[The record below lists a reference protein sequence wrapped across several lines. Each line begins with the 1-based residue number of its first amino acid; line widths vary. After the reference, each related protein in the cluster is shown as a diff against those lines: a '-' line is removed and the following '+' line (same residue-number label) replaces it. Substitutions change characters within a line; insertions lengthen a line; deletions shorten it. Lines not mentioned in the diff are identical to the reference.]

1 MPAVIDRFGKDVPV
15 TQRDADTADVR
26 VSVRVSPQF
35 FGWVAGM
42 NGLVTIAKPSK
53 LVEEYH
59 DYLRKLLDA

>member
-1 MPAVIDRFGKDVPV
+1 MHP
-15 TQRDADTADVR
+15 DADTADVR